1 MHHRQMLH
9 SHNTG
14 SLDRSSNPLLIRFKT
29 NGENK
34 YRGTNGL
41 GNSVSQKRR
50 CTIPGEEDAIRNQE
64 QLLLALGRRFTT
76 RCDVIRVRSLSRNRE
91 GGVLFTSSKQ

>member
-1 MHHRQMLH
+1 MHHRQMLK
-9 SHNTG
+9 SYNTG

-34 YRGTNGL
+34 YPGTNGL
-41 GNSVSQKRR
+41 GNSFSQKRR
-50 CTIPGEEDAIRNQE
+50 CTIPGEEDATRNQE

-91 GGVLFTSSKQ
+91 GGVFTSSKQ